1 MLCFRKI
8 QSDPWVSELIF
19 RHYFGLKEKE
29 RKIVNK
35 INVLEIIH

>member
-1 MLCFRKI
+1 MLCFREI

-19 RHYFGLKEKE
+19 QHYFGLKEKE